1 MLGLLGAN
9 HFAVVPYRHPGL
21 VLGTGANAPR
31 ELVRALQRDLRA
43 LGYLRSGV
51 DGRFGPGTASAV
63 RAFQYDLLFNEG
75 QGSDGRAPVAMRAF
89 NQDRVT
95 TMDGLVDER
104 LAACIEAVLDDPRVP
119 KLPRSDTPAADNRRA
134 LDAVRALAAKDLAVP
149 MPFLLA
155 VLAQE
160 SGLQHFR
167 IPEGADTDDF
177 IVVGLDR
184 NDEGR
189 GDHITSR
196 GYGIGQYTL
205 FHHPPRREEVESVM
219 TDPALNV
226 GRAVRE
232 LRDKF
237 DHFVAGKTSGT
248 RADDR
253 IAEIGAGPLRLCR
266 HPATDPLYL
275 RDCHNCARQAP
286 ALTLATGT
294 PCFIGSSVA
303 FSPTQYHPATSY
315 TGVPDRAR
323 LGCDW
328 PYAVR
333 RYNGGGVN
341 SYHYQVQVL
350 KRL

>member
-1 MLGLLGAN
+1 MSRILGGN
-9 HFAVVPYRHPGL
+9 RVAVVPYRHPGL
-21 VLGTGANAPR
+21 ILTSGGAAPVA
-31 ELVRALQRDLRA
+31 LVRALQRDLRS
-43 LGYLRSGV
+43 LGYLRGGV
-51 DGRFGPGTASAV
+51 DGRFGPGTATAV
-63 RAFQYDLLFNEG
+63 RALQHDLLFN
-75 QGSDGRAPVAMRAF
+75 DGDGTDGKAPVAMRAF

-95 TMDGLVDER
+95 ATDGIVDER
-104 LAACIEAVLDDPRVP
+104 LAACIEAILDDPRVP
-119 KLPRSDTPAADNRRA
+119 KLPRSDTPAHDNQKA
-134 LDAVRALAAKDLAVP
+134 LEAVRALAATSSAVP
-149 MPFLLA
+149 IPFLLA
-155 VLAQE
+155 VLTQE

-167 IPEGADTDDF
+167 VPSGADSDDF

-189 GDHITSR
+189 RDRITSR

-219 TDPALNV
+219 TDPVLNV

-232 LRDKF
+232 LREKF

-253 IAEIGAGPLRLCR
+253 VADVGTGPLRVCR
-266 HPATDPLYL
+266 HPATDPRFL
-275 RDCHNCARQAP
+275 RDCHACALEVP
-286 ALTLATGT
+286 ALRIATGT
-294 PCFIGSSVA
+294 PCFKGSTLT
-303 FSPTQYHPATSY
+303 FRPTEYHPAATY
-315 TGVPDRAR
+315 ANVPDRAK

-333 RYNGGGVN
+333 RYNGAGVN

>member
-1 MLGLLGAN
+1 M
-9 HFAVVPYRHPGL
+9 VPYRHPGL
-21 VLGTGANAPR
+21 VLGIGAAVPR

-43 LGYLRSGV
+43 LGYLKAGV
-51 DGRFGPGTASAV
+51 DGRFGPDTAAAV
-63 RAFQYDLLFNEG
+63 RAFQYDLQFNDG
-75 QGSDGRAPVAMRAF
+75 QGSDSTAPVAMRAF

-95 TMDGLVDER
+95 AMDGLVDER
-104 LAACIEAVLDDPRVP
+104 VAACIEAVLDDPRVP

-134 LDAVRALAAKDLAVP
+134 LDAVRALAAKDVP
-149 MPFLLA
+149 VPVPFLLA

-160 SGLQHFR
+160 SSLQHFR
-167 IPEGADTDDF
+167 VPSGTDSDDF

-189 GDHITSR
+189 SDHITSR

-219 TDPALNV
+219 LDPALNV

-237 DHFVAGKTSGT
+237 DHFVAGATSGT

-253 IAEIGAGPLRLCR
+253 IAEIGAGALRACR
-266 HPATDPLYL
+266 HPATDARFL
-275 RDCHNCARQAP
+275 RDCHTCAREAP
-286 ALTLATGT
+286 ALTLETGT
-294 PCFIGSSVA
+294 PCFIGSTLS
-303 FSPTQYHPATSY
+303 FSPTDYHPATSY
-315 TGVPDRAR
+315 KAVPDRAR

-333 RYNGGGVN
+333 RYNGAGVN